1 MVLGARETWAAH
13 VQIPTSNGDLFAA
26 MAFLLVSSKLLTQI
40 STTSWARKLYPLKC
54 VMSSFGLSHFS
65 YLVASMGL
73 QMLWSS
79 GLACL
84 DGYAIKVKKDLT
96 SPILL
101 SLFVVGDWVTAIL
114 SFAASS
120 SAGGVVI
127 LFQKDVLFCRRYPQL
142 PCGKY
147 ELATAF
153 AFLSWALSATSALI
167 MFWLLAAS

>member
-1 MVLGARETWAAH
+1 MPGLAGRPGSWGGLVLRVGQTF
-13 VQIPTSNGDLFAA
+13 FAA
-26 MAFLLVSSKLLTQI
+26 ACIGVMGSSLGFSSYTAF
-40 STTSWARKLYPLKC
+40 C
-54 VMSSFGLSHFS
+54 

-73 QMLWSS
+73 QMLWSF

-84 DGYAIKVKKDLT
+84 DAYAIKVKKDLT
-96 SPILL
+96 HPIML

-167 MFWLLAAS
+167 AFWLLAAF